1 MCTFL
6 MGPQNHSCCPVHP
19 RKWQENSSI
28 LHNHSSVSPDYCTN
42 QPAPVL
48 CIQKQ
53 IPVSVAILKENT
65 VYCLGT
71 SRAVPEEQLM
81 AVAVRS
87 EHLLFLLAISLA
99 SSFQT
104 QLLLTPRYITDLDP
118 FFCDTEKWLKSVKE
132 EKQKDSQSVHWPPSG
147 AALGASR
154 VTSQELQAQ
163 CSTSQQTKA
172 SIQSFSHFPHSGD
185 KCCRKVAT
193 CWRDWVYFHLCQATK
208 QTLPI

>member
-1 MCTFL
+1 MLSTHVCTFL

-87 EHLLFLLAISLA
+87 EHLLFLSAISFA

-118 FFCDTEKWLKSVKE
+118 FFCDTEKCQRGEAKR
-132 EKQKDSQSVHWPPSG
+132 QSVCSSTSIRRCPGSLQGDQPG
-147 AALGASR
+147 AAGS
-154 VTSQELQAQ
+154 VQHV
-163 CSTSQQTKA
+163 STNKSLNPV
-172 SIQSFSHFPHSGD
+172 IFP
-185 KCCRKVAT
+185 
-193 CWRDWVYFHLCQATK
+193 
-208 QTLPI
+208 LPPFRG